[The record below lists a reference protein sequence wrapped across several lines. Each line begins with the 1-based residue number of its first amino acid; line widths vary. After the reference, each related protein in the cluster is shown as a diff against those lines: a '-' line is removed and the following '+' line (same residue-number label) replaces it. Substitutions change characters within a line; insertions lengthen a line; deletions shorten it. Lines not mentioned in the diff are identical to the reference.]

1 MCIFTY
7 YTVICLQSDGK
18 FTCYLQDNNDSVLCI
33 LVPCA
38 ALADSLWWQLPLPQD
53 LVCPAAVWS
62 EKTAGEYPQGKACV
76 DVQPGKACVHVQTR
90 KVCVLVHLGKAFVHI
105 QTGKAYVHAQKK

>member
-1 MCIFTY
+1 MYIFTY
-7 YTVICLQSDGK
+7 YAVICLQSDGK
-18 FTCYLQDNNDSVLCI
+18 FTCYLQDNKDSVLCI

-38 ALADSLWWQLPLPQD
+38 ALADSLWWQVPLPQD

-76 DVQPGKACVHVQTR
+76 DVQPGKACVHVQTG
-90 KVCVLVHLGKAFVHI
+90 KACVLVHPGKACVHI
-105 QTGKAYVHAQKK
+105 QTGKA